1 MKHGS
6 AFSFL
11 ASTLLLFSTNA
22 FSQYVLQEGQQLASG
37 QALYSGDNAYYVIM
51 QTDGN
56 LVIYRA
62 GGGSTWASNTSGS
75 GATRAVMQTDGNL
88 VLYNTRNQPVWSSNT
103 SGNPHPYLYVDGS
116 WGGIRMSKVVVS
128 WASNTSN
135 GLNPPNSAPLIFQ
148 QDQVLP
154 MGQDY
159 YQANGVFNFRFQT
172 DGNLVLY
179 KNGAAIWTSNT
190 SNKGA
195 VKAAIGARG
204 LQLYDASGKTIWSMK
219 NDGSGAAGYMAFQ
232 ADGNLVYY
240 ASVQVWGAGPAGRD
254 NSGYCYTVPT
264 PSACKGFTV
273 PITFPF

>member
-1 MKHGS
+1 MRFKS
-6 AFSFL
+6 FVSFL
-11 ASTLLLFSTNA
+11 SGVLFLLSTNA
-22 FSQYVLQEGQQLASG
+22 FCQTLKEGQQLITG
-37 QALYSGDNAYYVIM
+37 QALYSFGNAYYVIL

-56 LVIYRA
+56 LVIYKTGA
-62 GGGSTWASNTSGS
+62 GSTWATNTSGS

-88 VLYNTRNQPVWSSNT
+88 VLYNARSQPVWASNT
-103 SGNPHPYLYVDGS
+103 SGNQHPYLYVDS
-116 WGGIRMSKVVVS
+116 LWGGIRIQKVVVS

-135 GLNPPNSAPLIFQ
+135 GSNPPNSAPLIFE

-159 YQANGVFNFRFQT
+159 YQAGGVFNFRFQT

-179 KNGAAIWTSNT
+179 KNGSAIWTSNT

-195 VKAAIGARG
+195 IKAVIGARG
-204 LQLYDASGKTIWSMK
+204 LQLTDARGITIWSMK
-219 NDGSGAAGYMAFQ
+219 NDGSAPGGYVAFQ

-240 ASVQVWGAGPAGRD
+240 ASVDVWGAGPAGKD
-254 NSGYCYTVPT
+254 NSGYCYTTPT
-264 PSACKGFTV
+264 PDACKGPKI